1 MIREAKQ
8 WERQQTVKKKNI
20 CTLPEME
27 MYDAP
32 ALWHNIER
40 SFKDKYMDTLTVTDV
55 VKGPPVVLKEGVT
68 FYLVHSGAAQT
79 NLPAHSDRNKQSD
92 GEQVCLS
99 VTQCNAVQ
107 HTPFLLSTHHHKHVI
122 QNTWNL
128 AA

>member
-1 MIREAKQ
+1 
-8 WERQQTVKKKNI
+8 
-20 CTLPEME
+20 ME

-32 ALWHNIER
+32 ALWHNIDR

-55 VKGPPVVLKEGVT
+55 VKGPLVVLKEGVT

-99 VTQCNAVQ
+99 VTVQ
-107 HTPFLLSTHHHKHVI
+107 RSTAHPFPPLHPPSQTCHPKHMELSGVTTLH
-122 QNTWNL
+122 
-128 AA
+128 